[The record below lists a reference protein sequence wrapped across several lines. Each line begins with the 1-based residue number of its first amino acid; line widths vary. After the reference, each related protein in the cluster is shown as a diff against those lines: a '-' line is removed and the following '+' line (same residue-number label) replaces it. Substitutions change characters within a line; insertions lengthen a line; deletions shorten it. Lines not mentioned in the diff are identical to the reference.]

1 MSYALALLNSTDRRP
16 DAVPGALECMCRQ
29 RGPDA
34 VWVHVGGELDLATSP
49 LLEQTLRS
57 AELRARRVVL
67 DLRQLTFMDPS
78 SVQVIVDASV
88 RAQRVKRRLILVR
101 GPSQVDRVFT
111 LTGAAKLLEIGD
123 LDPVEPPAHV
133 PFRDLQNNYAA

>member
-1 MSYALALLNSTDRRP
+1 VRIALAGR
-16 DAVPGALECMCRQ
+16 AVAEE
-29 RGPDA
+29 
-34 VWVHVGGELDLATSP
+34 GERDD
-49 LLEQTLRS
+49 
-57 AELRARRVVL
+57 RVVL